1 MLTKQVCRAFIFLS
15 KRIPRGPSIKC
26 IKCFGSGHKKATHKH
41 SKTWNCWTENYKGSM
56 NTRTQYK
63 RTLKLIQKLLLENVS
78 VRIRISIIKILAK
91 MMRLREL
98 ASQMNCLSSEKM
110 WRVLRSRFG
119 YFHNKV
125 IIVLL

>member
-1 MLTKQVCRAFIFLS
+1 
-15 KRIPRGPSIKC
+15 
-26 IKCFGSGHKKATHKH
+26 
-41 SKTWNCWTENYKGSM
+41 M
-56 NTRTQYK
+56 NKRTQYK
-63 RTLKLIQKLLLENVS
+63 RTLELIQKLLLENVS

-91 MMRLREL
+91 MMRLREI